1 MTKRF
6 EQQGKTVSVTMIRE
20 GFVEQN
26 EIPEELPLLPKE
38 SRYWLREILLCADGE
53 PWLAGRTV
61 VPVSTLSGPELALQ
75 KLGKTPLGRY
85 LFTSSTL
92 TRDFIEIGRDAGLW
106 GRRSRLRLSGKPLLL
121 TELFLP
127 ASAVVLEEKDL
138 EWSLTQNKLL
148 AFHRLMRTD
157 KPIGALLLLWP
168 TLWALWVATPGVPQ
182 LWILAVFVAGVW
194 LMRAAG
200 CVVNDYADRKFDG
213 HVKRTATDRF
223 PAAR

>member
-1 MTKRF
+1 MSHPALTQLRALRYFKEIPALEPQLLDWLLLEDSMTKRF

-75 KLGKTPLGRY
+75 TLGKTPLGRY

-127 ASAVVLEEKDL
+127 ASPL
-138 EWSLTQNKLL
+138 
-148 AFHRLMRTD
+148 
-157 KPIGALLLLWP
+157 
-168 TLWALWVATPGVPQ
+168 
-182 LWILAVFVAGVW
+182 
-194 LMRAAG
+194 
-200 CVVNDYADRKFDG
+200 Y
-213 HVKRTATDRF
+213 
-223 PAAR
+223 